1 MNWIAQVLAV
11 VVGVI
16 VIVVGALESFQFRNP
31 RYYKLFLIRE
41 QDWDAVRLWVVNL
54 GFYNM
59 VLGLGILAGV
69 VVVNVGDVTVGA
81 TMVIFGCAVH
91 VIQGVVLGVTEH
103 KLISSGVSQSVPP
116 LLGILLAA
124 FLPA

>member
-59 VLGLGILAGV
+59 VLG
-69 VVVNVGDVTVGA
+69 A

-103 KLISSGVSQSVPP
+103 KLISSGASQSVPP
-116 LLGILLAA
+116 LLVILLAA

>member
-11 VVGVI
+11 VVGLV
-16 VIVVGALESFQFRNP
+16 VMGVGALEAFQFRNP
-31 RYYKLFLIRE
+31 RYYSIFLIRQ

-54 GFYNM
+54 GFYNI
-59 VLGLGILAGV
+59 VLGLGILVGV
-69 VVVNVGDVTVGA
+69 LVLNVGDVTVGA

-103 KLISSGVSQSVPP
+103 KLVSSGVAQALPP
-116 LLGILLAA
+116 LVVILIATL
-124 FLPA
+124 LPA